1 MIKNGLYAL
10 SATPRDGA
18 TDDVG
23 GVLILRDGEIR
34 GGDAYVCYTGN
45 YECSAANN
53 WQGKMTSQEH
63 TPTGRPMAARVQH
76 IGFFGTYNDAG
87 AKVDA
92 MALVGE
98 QSVRYDATLRLLIA
112 T

>member
-1 MIKNGLYAL
+1 MVRPMI
-10 SATPRDGA
+10 P
-18 TDDVG
+18 
-23 GVLILRDGEIR
+23 LRDGEIR
-34 GGDAYVCYTGN
+34 GGDAYGYYTGS
-45 YECSAANN
+45 YEYSTNN

-63 TPTGRPMAARVQH
+63 TPTGRSMAARVQH